1 MSKGAIIDEAFIHA
15 LGLSGQLMTL
25 TGHMEN
31 KHHPA
36 LQESLFH
43 LRVAEVPEIIYL
55 ERKYV
60 FDNQVSI
67 KSTYGKDDKILVWLQ
82 RVLRANTLTA
92 GKESVDLLMVR
103 DMFLLGDWREF
114 QRFKQFVKSMRI
126 LDAQARNY
134 LAEHHQEFPSL
145 ANDSAGIERILDSLE
160 KTAEWPDL
168 DGNNSKASSL
178 ELVAKTYSKDLAPIR
193 ASALLAGLL
202 LKRAPDVRFNLFR
215 LLSFVEDPAGG
226 SDALVQFLI
235 AIGAATRDPE
245 TVENTAQIQSGR
257 DLQRAFTAIR
267 KYLFSS
273 KMPDGG
279 MT

>member
-1 MSKGAIIDEAFIHA
+1 MSKGAVIDEAFIHA
-15 LGLSGQLMTL
+15 LGLSEQLMTL

-31 KHHPA
+31 KHHPV
-36 LQESLFH
+36 LQESMFH
-43 LRVAEVPEIIYL
+43 ISVAEVPETIYL

-67 KSTYGKDDKILVWLQ
+67 KSTYGKDDKVLVWLQ

-92 GKESVDLLMVR
+92 GKQPVDLLMVR
-103 DMFLLGDWREF
+103 DLFLLGDWREF

-134 LAEHHQEFPSL
+134 LAEHHQEFAGL
-145 ANDSAGIERILDSLE
+145 ANDRNGIDRILDSLE
-160 KTAEWPDL
+160 KIAEWPDL

-193 ASALLAGLL
+193 VSALLPGLL

-226 SDALVQFLI
+226 SQSLIKFLI
-235 AIGAATRDPE
+235 ALGAATKEAE
-245 TVENTAQIQSGR
+245 TVEGTSEIKSGR
-257 DLQRAFTAIR
+257 DLQRAFAAIR
-267 KYLFSS
+267 KYLFSP
-273 KMPDGG
+273 KMPD
-279 MT
+279 

>member
-1 MSKGAIIDEAFIHA
+1 MSKGAVIDEAFIHA
-15 LGLSGQLMTL
+15 LGLSEQLMTL

-31 KHHPA
+31 KHHPV
-36 LQESLFH
+36 LQESMFH
-43 LRVAEVPEIIYL
+43 ISVQEVPETIYL

-67 KSTYGKDDKILVWLQ
+67 KSSYGKDDKVLVWLQ

-92 GKESVDLLMVR
+92 GKEPVDLLMVR

-145 ANDSAGIERILDSLE
+145 ANDPKGIERILDSLE
-160 KTAEWPDL
+160 KIAEWPDL

-193 ASALLAGLL
+193 ASPLLPAML

-215 LLSFVEDPAGG
+215 LLSFVEDPNGG
-226 SDALVQFLI
+226 TNSLIHFLLAL
-235 AIGAATRDPE
+235 GAATQEPE
-245 TVENTAQIQSGR
+245 TVQNTAEIKSGR
-257 DLQRAFTAIR
+257 DLQRAFAAIR
-267 KYLFSS
+267 KYLFSA
-273 KMPDGG
+273 KLPH
-279 MT
+279 

>member
-1 MSKGAIIDEAFIHA
+1 MSKGAVIDEAFIHA
-15 LGLSGQLMTL
+15 LGLSEQLMTL

-31 KHHPA
+31 KHHPV
-36 LQESLFH
+36 LQESMFH
-43 LRVAEVPEIIYL
+43 ISVAEVPETIYL

-67 KSTYGKDDKILVWLQ
+67 KSTYGKDDKVLVWLQ

-92 GKESVDLLMVR
+92 GKQPVDLLMVR
-103 DMFLLGDWREF
+103 DLFLLGDWREF

-134 LAEHHQEFPSL
+134 LAEHHQEFAGL
-145 ANDSAGIERILDSLE
+145 ANDRNGIDRILDSLE
-160 KTAEWPDL
+160 KIAEWPDL

-193 ASALLAGLL
+193 ASALLPGML

-226 SDALVQFLI
+226 SQSLVKFLI
-235 AIGAATRDPE
+235 ALGAATKEAE
-245 TVENTAQIQSGR
+245 TVEGTSEIKSGR
-257 DLQRAFTAIR
+257 DLQRAFAAIR
-267 KYLFSS
+267 KYLFSP
-273 KMPDGG
+273 KMPD
-279 MT
+279 

>member
-1 MSKGAIIDEAFIHA
+1 MSKGAVIDEAFIHA
-15 LGLSGQLMTL
+15 LGLSEQLMTL

-31 KHHPA
+31 KHHPV
-36 LQESLFH
+36 LQESMFH
-43 LRVAEVPEIIYL
+43 ISVAEVPETIYL

-67 KSTYGKDDKILVWLQ
+67 KSTYGKDDKVLVWLQ

-92 GKESVDLLMVR
+92 GKEPVDLLMVR

-134 LAEHHQEFPSL
+134 LAEHHQEFPGL

-160 KTAEWPDL
+160 KIAEWPDL
-168 DGNNSKASSL
+168 EGNNSKASSL

-193 ASALLAGLL
+193 SSALLAGLL

-226 SDALVQFLI
+226 TESLIKFLI
-235 AIGAATRDPE
+235 AIGAATHDPE
-245 TVENTAQIQSGR
+245 TVESTAQIKSGR
-257 DLQRAFTAIR
+257 DLQRSFAAIR
-267 KYLFSS
+267 KYLFSP
-273 KMPDGG
+273 KMPD
-279 MT
+279 

>member
-1 MSKGAIIDEAFIHA
+1 MSKGAVIDEAFIHA
-15 LGLSGQLMTL
+15 LGLSEQLMTL

-31 KHHPA
+31 KHHPV
-36 LQESLFH
+36 LQESMFH
-43 LRVAEVPEIIYL
+43 ISVAEVPETIYL

-67 KSTYGKDDKILVWLQ
+67 KSTYGKDDKVLIWLQ

-92 GKESVDLLMVR
+92 GKQPVDLLMVR
-103 DMFLLGDWREF
+103 DLFLLGDWREF

-134 LAEHHQEFPSL
+134 LAEHHQEFAGL
-145 ANDSAGIERILDSLE
+145 ANDRNGIDRILDSLE
-160 KTAEWPDL
+160 KIAEWPDL

-193 ASALLAGLL
+193 ASALLPGLL

-226 SDALVQFLI
+226 SQSLIKFLI
-235 AIGAATRDPE
+235 ALGAATKEAE
-245 TVENTAQIQSGR
+245 TVEGTSEIKSGR
-257 DLQRAFTAIR
+257 DLQRAFAAIR
-267 KYLFSS
+267 KYLFSP
-273 KMPDGG
+273 KMPD
-279 MT
+279 

>member
-1 MSKGAIIDEAFIHA
+1 MSKGAVIDEAFIHA
-15 LGLSGQLMTL
+15 LGLSEQLMTL

-31 KHHPA
+31 KHHPV
-36 LQESLFH
+36 LQESMFH
-43 LRVAEVPEIIYL
+43 ISVAEVPETIYL

-67 KSTYGKDDKILVWLQ
+67 KSSYGKDDKVLVWLQ

-92 GKESVDLLMVR
+92 GKEPVDLLMVR

-145 ANDSAGIERILDSLE
+145 ANDRAGIERILDSLE
-160 KTAEWPDL
+160 KIAEWPDL
-168 DGNNSKASSL
+168 EGNNSKASSL
-178 ELVAKTYSKDLAPIR
+178 ELVAKTYSKYLAPIR

-226 SDALVQFLI
+226 TESLIKFLI
-235 AIGAATRDPE
+235 ALGAATHDTE
-245 TVENTAQIQSGR
+245 TVQNTAEIKSGR
-257 DLQRAFTAIR
+257 DLQRAFAAIR
-267 KYLFSS
+267 KYLFSA
-273 KMPDGG
+273 KLPD
-279 MT
+279 

>member
-1 MSKGAIIDEAFIHA
+1 MSKGAVIDEAFIHA
-15 LGLSGQLMTL
+15 LGLSEQLMTL

-31 KHHPA
+31 KHHPV
-36 LQESLFH
+36 LQESMFH
-43 LRVAEVPEIIYL
+43 ISVAEVPETIYL

-67 KSTYGKDDKILVWLQ
+67 KSTYGKDDKVLVWLQ

-92 GKESVDLLMVR
+92 GKEPVDLLMVR

-134 LAEHHQEFPSL
+134 LAEHHQEFPGL
-145 ANDSAGIERILDSLE
+145 ANDAAGIERILDSLE
-160 KTAEWPDL
+160 KIAEWPDL

-178 ELVAKTYSKDLAPIR
+178 ELVAKTYSKHLAPIR

-226 SDALVQFLI
+226 TEALIKFLI

-245 TVENTAQIQSGR
+245 TVENTAQIKSGR
-257 DLQRAFTAIR
+257 DLQRAFAAIR
-267 KYLFSS
+267 KYLFSP
-273 KMPDGG
+273 KMPD
-279 MT
+279 